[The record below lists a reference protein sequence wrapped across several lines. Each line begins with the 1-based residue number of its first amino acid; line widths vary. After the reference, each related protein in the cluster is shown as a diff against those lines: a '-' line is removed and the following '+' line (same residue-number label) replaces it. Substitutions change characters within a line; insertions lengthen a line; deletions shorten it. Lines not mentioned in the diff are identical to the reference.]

1 MVEYNFGEENVKDL
15 IKWAESAKLPETIIL
30 SDSEHI
36 IDTRKYIRANINDI
50 KQHFP
55 DEFYN
60 PAIIRLYRIKSYVE
74 NHR

>member
-1 MVEYNFGEENVKDL
+1 MVEYNFEEENVKNL
-15 IKWAESAKLPETIIL
+15 IKWAESARLPETIIL

-74 NHR
+74 NCR

>member
-1 MVEYNFGEENVKDL
+1 MIEYNFEEESVKD
-15 IKWAESAKLPETIIL
+15 IIRWAESAQLPQTIIL

-36 IDTRKYIRANINDI
+36 IDVQKYIRANINDI

-60 PAIIRLYRIKSYVE
+60 PAIIRLYRIRNYVE
-74 NHR
+74 NNI